1 MNMTSP
7 IALLLI
13 DVQQGLD
20 DPRYGARN
28 NPDAEQKISVL
39 LAAWRQAKW
48 PVIHV
53 QHMSQEPD
61 SPLRAD
67 APGNGF
73 KVEAMPLEG
82 EPVFQKTVNS
92 AFIGTALEAHLR
104 REGIHA
110 LVIVGL
116 TTDHCVSTTA
126 RMAGNLGFEVV
137 VVEDA
142 TATFER
148 TGPNG
153 VRYSAEQM
161 HHIAL
166 ASLHGEFAQVKSSR
180 DVLVRLRA
188 STATYRPRE
197 TPPGAHDETSAIQEV
212 LV

>member
-1 MNMTSP
+1 MTPISP
-7 IALLLI
+7 VALLLI

-20 DPRYGARN
+20 DPRWGARN
-28 NPDAEQKISVL
+28 NPHAEQQIGAL

-53 QHMSQEPD
+53 QHMSQEPG
-61 SPLRAD
+61 SPLRPH
-67 APGNGF
+67 APGNAF
-73 KVEAMPLEG
+73 KPEAMPHDG
-82 EPVFQKTVNS
+82 ELVFQKTVNS
-92 AFIGTALEAHLR
+92 AFIGTTLEAHLR

-116 TTDHCVSTTA
+116 ITDHCVSTTA

-148 TGPNG
+148 TGPDG

-161 HHIAL
+161 HRLAL
-166 ASLHGEFAQVKSSR
+166 ASLHGEFAQVQSAA
-180 DVLVRLRA
+180 DILARLRA
-188 STATYRPRE
+188 
-197 TPPGAHDETSAIQEV
+197 GAAA
-212 LV
+212 